1 MHFDALLETGFF
13 TGAAFSVS
21 AFFAAALALTE
32 VFFSDAGLPAALSE
46 QFLFEQRL
54 SITNEPHSQNSANKI
69 TPFVFSLVLYLKND
83 IIIRGCCNYRHIFDK
98 YQASPENEC
107 RRTPMFKKKILIIDD
122 TELMVKLTRDIL
134 TENGFE
140 VVSANNGMDGIRMV
154 MTEKPDLVLLDI
166 VMPGID
172 GFEVCKILR
181 QDESNNLMPIIML
194 TAQGN
199 EEDKLAGLELGAD
212 DYITKPFNPRELI
225 SRVKN
230 TLLRIERNRWANP
243 LTGLP
248 GNTEIQSEINYRI
261 ANEMLFSV
269 LYLDVDN
276 FKAYNDA
283 YGFARGDTAIKLI
296 ADILMDTV
304 SAFGSQNDFIG
315 HIGGDDF
322 VVITSPE
329 CADVICENIIK
340 EFDERVPEL
349 YSETD
354 RKAGFIST
362 TNRKG
367 YIIRYPIMTLSIA
380 VTSNEFRVLQNHIQ
394 VGEIAA
400 ELKKKAKSITG
411 SVYLKD
417 MRKQKQ

>member
-1 MHFDALLETGFF
+1 
-13 TGAAFSVS
+13 
-21 AFFAAALALTE
+21 
-32 VFFSDAGLPAALSE
+32 
-46 QFLFEQRL
+46 
-54 SITNEPHSQNSANKI
+54 
-69 TPFVFSLVLYLKND
+69 
-83 IIIRGCCNYRHIFDK
+83 
-98 YQASPENEC
+98 
-107 RRTPMFKKKILIIDD
+107 MFKKKILIIDD
-122 TELMVKLTRDIL
+122 TELMVKLTTDIL
-134 TENGFE
+134 KERGYD
-140 VVSANNGMDGIRMV
+140 VVSASNGVDGIKMV
-154 MTEKPDLVLLDI
+154 MSEKPDLVLLDV

-172 GFEVCKILR
+172 GFEVCKLLR
-181 QDESNNLMPIIML
+181 KDESNNLMPIIML

-230 TLLRIERNRWANP
+230 TLLRIDRNRLANP

-248 GNTEIQSEINYRI
+248 GNIEIQSELNYRI
-261 ANEMLFSV
+261 AKEMIFSI

-283 YGFARGDTAIKLI
+283 YGFSRGDSAIKLI
-296 ADILMDTV
+296 ADILMDNVRT
-304 SAFGSQNDFIG
+304 FGSKSDFLG

-322 VVITSPE
+322 VIITIPE
-329 CADVICENIIK
+329 FADVLCENIIK

-349 YSETD
+349 YSDTD
-354 RKAGFIST
+354 KQSGFIST
-362 TNRKG
+362 TNRRG
-367 YIIRYPIMTLSIA
+367 YITKYPIMTVSVA
-380 VTSNEFRVLQNHIQ
+380 VVSNEHRVLCNHLQ

-417 MRKQKQ
+417 LRRQKQ